1 MKYAHSDKRHE
12 SCPHCDAK
20 FKQKMNLRAHLAN
33 IHDIDQ
39 IRGKYFE
46 ENKRNIFKCEDCGSE
61 FNYKKSLTLHRK
73 TKNAVNSYMFEY
85 EICHSKFSYINKL
98 ASHIKLNMRS

>member
-20 FKQKMNLRAHLAN
+20 FKQKKNLRAHLAN

-39 IRGKYFE
+39 MREKYCE

-61 FNYKKSLTLHRK
+61 FNFR
-73 TKNAVNSYMFEY
+73 
-85 EICHSKFSYINKL
+85 
-98 ASHIKLNMRS
+98 